1 MTDEI
6 INKLF
11 NFSCRDGAI
20 KDAEKLLNEGADVN
34 NHNGALGRSPIIF
47 ACEFSSNIDLIRLLI
62 KNGAELN
69 YVDERNSSALHY
81 AIQSRDLEVISL
93 LLENNINL
101 NHISVLE
108 EFYLDD
114 IDNAESILIQLMK
127 FGLNFQSFSDPDRIY
142 PETDIGGEIL
152 IKFVETDRY
161 KTVERILS
169 CGANI
174 EYFDNLGYSP
184 LMVAS
189 DSGDISM
196 VKLLVQNGADL
207 NNGNKEG
214 CTPLMAAAGRG
225 NINVVRFLIE
235 KNCDYKA
242 KDEDGW
248 SAIKYAQEAGDGIKQ
263 EVVDYLKSIN

>member
-6 INKLF
+6 INKQF

-47 ACEFSSNIDLIRLLI
+47 ACEFSNNIDLIRLLI

-81 AIQSRDLEVISL
+81 AIKSRDLEVISL
-93 LLENNINL
+93 LLENNINV

-127 FGLNFQSFSDPDRIY
+127 FGLNFQSFSD

-196 VKLLVQNGADL
+196 VKLLVENGADL
-207 NNGNKEG
+207 NNGNKGG
-214 CTPLMAAAGRG
+214 CTPLMAAALRG